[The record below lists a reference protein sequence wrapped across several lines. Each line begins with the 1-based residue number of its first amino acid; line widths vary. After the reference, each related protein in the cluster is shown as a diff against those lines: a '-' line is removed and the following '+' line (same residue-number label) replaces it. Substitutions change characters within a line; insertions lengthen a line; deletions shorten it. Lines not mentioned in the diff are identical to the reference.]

1 MQTSFVYILE
11 CADHTFYVGVT
22 ANIEQRLAEHQQ
34 GKYDGSYTS
43 RRLPVELVFYCQFM
57 DINLAIEFEKKIKKW
72 SHAKKQALI
81 EGRFEDLTN
90 LARKNFKK

>member
-11 CADHTFYVGVT
+11 CADKTFYVGVT
-22 ANIEQRLAEHQQ
+22 ANIKQRLEEHQRS
-34 GKYDGSYTS
+34 KYDGSYTA

-57 DINLAIEFEKKIKKW
+57 DISLAIEFEKKIKKW
-72 SHAKKQALI
+72 SRAKKQALI
-81 EGRFEDLTN
+81 EGRFENLPN